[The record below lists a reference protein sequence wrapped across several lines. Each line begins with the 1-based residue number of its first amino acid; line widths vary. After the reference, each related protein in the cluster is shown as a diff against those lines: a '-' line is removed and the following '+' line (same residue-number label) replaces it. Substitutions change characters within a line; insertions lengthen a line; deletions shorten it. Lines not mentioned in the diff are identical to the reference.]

1 MLLNH
6 TFKNIKRIREIIGVL
21 MKYGLEDIIV
31 NSTLRNFVS
40 ESRRLSWSRKD
51 KPVFEYSRWER
62 IRMVC
67 EELGPTFVKL
77 AQVMSNRPD
86 MLPAPLIAELEKLQ
100 DNVAPFPYQ
109 QVKQIIEKEMGRS
122 MDEIYESFEET
133 PLASASIG
141 QVHKAVLK
149 NGQKV
154 VVKVQR
160 PEVKDL
166 VNRDLIILIDAV
178 TRADR
183 YLQKQGVVNAM
194 DFVRSFERSMQKELD
209 YRNEAR
215 NLEKFRTLYKSYKNF
230 YIPKPYRNHSSDMVL
245 VMEQVSGCKISDV
258 PTMRQWG
265 LDPRKIAENGMDIY
279 LMQIFE
285 FGIFHADPHP
295 GNVLVRKDGVIC
307 LIDFGMVGT
316 LMEKDKY
323 SFAGIFVAMAEN
335 DAKKMAIAMKSLAI
349 EDNITDMRAFEYELN
364 EIIEDFVMLD
374 VSESSIADMVER
386 LQKVMYNYQIRVPGG
401 IFLIFRAF
409 AILEGIGKTIHP
421 NFNTYDFI
429 KPYGLKLLQ
438 QRLKPQ
444 NIWREVSDRFSS
456 VNAMLTSIPRD
467 IKEIISKA
475 KKGKLH
481 IQVEHQGYGYLLKKW
496 DSIAN
501 RLSLTLLTFAFV
513 IGSAISMLPDWGPE
527 MRRVS
532 GIPMISIYGLWI
544 AGFFLALLLYSILR
558 RRKYK

>member
-1 MLLNH
+1 
-6 TFKNIKRIREIIGVL
+6 
-21 MKYGLEDIIV
+21 
-31 NSTLRNFVS
+31 
-40 ESRRLSWSRKD
+40 
-51 KPVFEYSRWER
+51 
-62 IRMVC
+62 MVC

-100 DNVAPFPYQ
+100 DNVGPFPFDS
-109 QVKQIIEKEMGRS
+109 VKEIVEKEMGRP
-122 MDEIYESFEET
+122 MEEIYESFEEQ

-160 PEVKDL
+160 PEVKAL

-178 TRADR
+178 KRADR

-215 NLEKFRTLYKSYKNF
+215 NLEKFRSLYKSYKNF

-258 PTMRQWG
+258 PTLRKWG

-323 SFAGIFVAMAEN
+323 SFAGIFVAMSDN

-456 VNAMLTSIPRD
+456 INSMLTSIPRD
-467 IKEIISKA
+467 IKEIVSKA
-475 KKGKLH
+475 KKGRLH

-501 RLSLTLLTFAFV
+501 RISLTLLTFAFV
-513 IGSAISMLPDWGPE
+513 IGSAITMLPEWGPE
-527 MRRVS
+527 MPRVS
-532 GIPMISIYGLWI
+532 GIPMISVYGLWI
-544 AGFFLALLLYSILR
+544 AGFFLVLLLYSIIR

>member
-6 TFKNIKRIREIIGVL
+6 TFKNIKRVREIIGVL

-31 NSTLRNFVS
+31 NSTLRNFVT
-40 ESRRLSWSRKD
+40 ERRRLSWSRKD
-51 KPVFEYSRWER
+51 KPVFQYSRWER

-86 MLPAPLIAELEKLQ
+86 MLPAPLIEELERLQ
-100 DNVAPFPYQ
+100 DNVAPFPFAE
-109 QVKQIIEKEMGRS
+109 VKKIVEKECGKPL
-122 MDEIYESFEET
+122 EEVYESFDET

-141 QVHKAVLK
+141 QVHTAVLR

-160 PEVKDL
+160 PEVKAL
-166 VNRDLIILIDAV
+166 ISRDLIILIDAV
-178 TRADR
+178 KRSER
-183 YLQKQGVVNAM
+183 YLEKQGIVNAM
-194 DFVRSFERSMQKELD
+194 DFVKSFERSMNKELD
-209 YRNEAR
+209 YRTEAR
-215 NLEKFRTLYKSYKNF
+215 NLEKFRSLYKSYKNF
-230 YIPKPYRNHSSDMVL
+230 YIPKPFRDYSSDMVL

-258 PTMRQWG
+258 DTMRSWG
-265 LDPRKIAENGMDIY
+265 LDPRKVAENGMDIY

-307 LIDFGMVGT
+307 LIDFGMVGS
-316 LMEKDKY
+316 LMEKDKFA
-323 SFAGIFVAMAEN
+323 FAGIFVAMADN

-349 EDNITDMRAFEYELN
+349 EDNITDMRAFEYDLN

-409 AILEGIGKTIHP
+409 AILEGIGKKIHP
-421 NFNTYDFI
+421 NFNTYEFI
-429 KPYGLKLLQ
+429 KPYGLKLIQ

-444 NIWREVSDRFSS
+444 NIWREVTDRFSS

-467 IKEIISKA
+467 IKEIVSKV

-481 IQVEHQGYGYLLKKW
+481 IEVDLQGYGYLLKKW
-496 DSIAN
+496 DSITN
-501 RLSLTLLTFAFV
+501 RISLTLLTFAFI
-513 IGSAISMLPDWGPE
+513 IGSTITMLPDWGPE
-527 MRRVS
+527 MPRIS

-544 AGFFLALLLYSILR
+544 SAFLIVLLLYSILR